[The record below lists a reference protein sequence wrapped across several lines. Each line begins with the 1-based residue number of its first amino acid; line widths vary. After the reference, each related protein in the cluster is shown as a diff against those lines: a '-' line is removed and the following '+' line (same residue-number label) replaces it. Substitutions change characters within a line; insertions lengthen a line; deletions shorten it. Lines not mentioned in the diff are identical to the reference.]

1 MKIVAMVALV
11 GAGVLLSGFYAGD
24 FARGLEYGAL
34 MVAEAKEQASTVEE
48 PI

>member
-1 MKIVAMVALV
+1 MKKMAMAALV

-24 FARGLEYGAL
+24 SLGRLECGAL
-34 MVAEAKEQASTVEE
+34 TVAEAKEQASTVEE